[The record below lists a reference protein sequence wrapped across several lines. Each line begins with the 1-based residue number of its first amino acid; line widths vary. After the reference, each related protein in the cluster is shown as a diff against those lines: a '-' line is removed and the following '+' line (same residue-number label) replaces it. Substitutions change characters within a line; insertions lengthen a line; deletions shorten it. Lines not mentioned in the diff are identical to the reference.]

1 MFFVADHGEHEGHRV
16 IDAFDTA
23 VGAGMVGACGNF
35 VDVEALIESAGEFG
49 T

>member
-23 VGAGMVGACGNF
+23 VGAGVIGACGDF
-35 VDVEALIESAGEFG
+35 DDAEALIESAGKFG
-49 T
+49 A